1 MRKIRLHTKFV
12 AILILVA
19 VIPLAFVSLA
29 TLGRFQQT
37 LEKDAEK
44 LGLQVAAGASAEI
57 RAFVLSQMGTLDN
70 VAAIYHP
77 QFPIEKATAS
87 HILENIL
94 LSSDSFTEITVVA
107 PDGSEVVRKN
117 KLFVVPLGDAH
128 DDIEMH
134 TAFEAIRDMGAYVG
148 PVYVN
153 AGKPFFRIGERITD
167 SNGAFAGAVIAEV
180 DARVMPTVVEIA
192 SRARA
197 GRVYIVDSQGYVIAY
212 PDLSYVIARKN
223 LSALPPVRDVVQK
236 ATGESSYQYVNELGE
251 EVLGSAFPLTIEFLS
266 QQNDAVNV
274 NWYIVAEQPVDAVF
288 QDARNAGYF
297 ALVILLLVI
306 GVAAG
311 IAVFFANRI
320 ARPIVSLHDAAAK
333 FAGGDLSYR
342 AEIAT
347 GDEIGEL
354 AEGFNKMA
362 DTIRTTL
369 DSLKAQEGI
378 VSTERDK
385 LKLILSGVTNAVIA
399 VDLDRRIVLFNHAA
413 EELTGQ
419 KIDDVLGKP
428 LEVLFELFDGENRV
442 SIEDYSPYDSGTG
455 PVYVKNN
462 LRLVGKA
469 GERFVNVVSG
479 TIRGGKEV
487 NLGSI
492 LTFQDITKE
501 YVVERN
507 KREFVSIAAHQLR
520 TPLTGMKWSVEYLLS
535 GDKGKLDSEQKTI
548 VTQAQGS
555 IERMIALVN
564 DLLSVT
570 RIEEGHLEIR
580 QTVQKL
586 DPVLSRASAFF
597 SEAAKKK
604 GIVFTASID
613 PDLPEVNVD
622 ADKIEIV
629 LNNLLDNAVHYTP
642 TGGHIEFSAH
652 QERSGLVITVT
663 DSGIGISEKDRE
675 RIFTKFFRSG
685 EALSRHTDGSGL
697 GLYVAKNIVERHG
710 GTISFESQDT
720 KGTTFSITLPIQQ

>member
-1 MRKIRLHTKFV
+1 MRNIRLHTKFV

-19 VIPLAFVSLA
+19 VVPLAFVSFA

-44 LGLQVAAGASAEI
+44 LGLQVSAAASAEI
-57 RAFVLSQMGTLDN
+57 RAFVVSQMGTLDN

-77 QFPIEKATAS
+77 QFPVAKETAS

-94 LSSDSFTEITVVA
+94 LSSDSFTEIAVVA
-107 PDGSEVVRKN
+107 PDGAEIVRKN
-117 KLFVVPLGDAH
+117 KLYVVPLGDAH
-128 DDIEMH
+128 DDVEMH
-134 TAFEAIRDMGAYVG
+134 MAFEAIRDMGVYVG
-148 PVYVN
+148 PVYIE
-153 AGKPFFRIGERITD
+153 AGKPFFNLGKRILD
-167 SNGAFAGAVIAEV
+167 SDGKFAGAVIAQV
-180 DARVMPTVVEIA
+180 DARIMPTVVAAA
-192 SRARA
+192 SKARA
-197 GRVYIVDSQGYVIAY
+197 GRVYIVDSEGYVIAY
-212 PDLSYVIARKN
+212 PDLSYVVARRN
-223 LSALPPVRDVVQK
+223 LSELPPVKDVLEK
-236 ATGESSYQYVNELGE
+236 KIGASSYQYVNEVGE
-251 EVLGSAFPLTIEFLS
+251 EVLGSAFPLTIEFLG
-266 QQNDAVNV
+266 QQNESVNV
-274 NWYIVAEQPVDAVF
+274 NWYVVAEQPVDTVF

-297 ALVILLLVI
+297 ALIILFLVI

-311 IAVFFANRI
+311 IAIFFANRI

-333 FAGGDLSYR
+333 FAEGDLAYR
-342 AEIAT
+342 AEVAT

-378 VSTERDK
+378 VSAERDK
-385 LKLILSGVTNAVIA
+385 LKLILSGITNAVIA

-428 LEVLFELFDGENRV
+428 LEVLFELFDGEKRV
-442 SIEDYSPYDSGTG
+442 SIEDYSPYNTATG
-455 PVYVKNN
+455 PTYVKND
-462 LRLVGKA
+462 LRLVAKA

-479 TIRGGKEV
+479 TIRGGKEAS
-487 NLGSI
+487 LGSI

-507 KREFVSIAAHQLR
+507 KREFLSIAAHQLR

-535 GDKGKLDSEQKTI
+535 SDKGRFDDKQKKVVSET
-548 VTQAQGS
+548 QGS
-555 IERMIALVN
+555 IERMITLVN

-570 RIEEGHLEIR
+570 RIDEGHLEIR

-586 DPVLSRASAFF
+586 DPVFSRAIAFF
-597 SEAAKKK
+597 AEAAKKK
-604 GIVFTASID
+604 GIIFDAHID

-622 ADKIEIV
+622 AEKIEIV
-629 LNNLLDNAVHYTP
+629 LNNLLDNAIHYTP
-642 TGGHIEFSAH
+642 TGGHVEFSARL
-652 QERSGLVITVT
+652 ERSGLIMSVK

-710 GTISFESQDT
+710 GTIAFDSQE
-720 KGTTFSITLPIQQ
+720 KGTTFTITLPIQ